1 VIFTKVAYQTNFMTS
16 FPVTGMRLSK
26 IEDTTVRESSNV
38 LDLHVFRDT
47 LVVPRCDEKKVLLY
61 QLA

>member
-1 VIFTKVAYQTNFMTS
+1 MTS

-47 LVVPRCDEKKVLLY
+47 LVVPRCNEKKVLLY